1 MTSPPHINQALYQSY
16 LQEHGS
22 PVPCSICLE
31 PTTPETF
38 RATFCGHYYCATCVG
53 KITVCSVCRFKLPH
67 RLLENDVNQTVV
79 SIQPVDPRSD
89 PRSDPLAWRNIERMP
104 PIPSQTNRMPS
115 IPRPLE
121 IDVDQSVVSIQPVDA
136 ATDTNLPLAW
146 RHFFQTMRRDRNTER
161 RPPIPPQTSRTPSI
175 RMPSIQLSIIFQS
188 VINSLKNVPKERV
201 KYHAIPHVL
210 LFLLVVVMTATY
222 YPIILMRHIV
232 RECVSI
238 SANRS
243 SPEEFCDRCYVDM
256 ERSTSFKRSDC
267 PSFDSASPIII
278 YVIGVVTD
286 LGTLYL
292 LISILSWGEMTTL
305 VMRIMLSSSHIIRLI
320 SMHVFYFSVL
330 PNFKIRRY
338 DDLEN
343 LHKTCFYY
351 DSLMPFYLIAAY
363 FIISIISSIFIKYFT
378 KDY

>member
-31 PTTPETF
+31 PTEQETF
-38 RATFCGHYYCATCVG
+38 RATFCGHYYCATCVE
-53 KITVCSVCRFKLPH
+53 KITECSVCRFKLPH

-79 SIQPVDPRSD
+79 SIQPVDPRTD
-89 PRSDPLAWRNIERMP
+89 PNLPPAWRHLFQLMRDRNNERMP
-104 PIPSQTNRMPS
+104 PIPSQTT

-121 IDVDQSVVSIQPVDA
+121 IDVDQSVVSIQPVNP
-136 ATDTNLPLAW
+136 ATDTNLPLAC
-146 RHFFQTMRRDRNTER
+146 RNIER
-161 RPPIPPQTSRTPSI
+161 RPPIPLQTSRTPTF
-175 RMPSIQLSIIFQS
+175 RMPSIQLSTIFQS

-210 LFLLVVVMTATY
+210 LFLLVLVMTATY
-222 YPIILMRHIV
+222 YPLILMRHIV

-256 ERSTSFKRSDC
+256 ERSSIFKRSDC
-267 PSFDSASPIII
+267 PSFDSSSPIIV

-286 LGTLYL
+286 LVTLFM
-292 LISILSWGEMTTL
+292 LISILSWGEMTAV

-330 PNFKIRRY
+330 PNFKIHRY

-343 LHKTCFYY
+343 LHKMWLYY
-351 DSLMPFYLIAAY
+351 DSLMPFYLVAAY
-363 FIISIISSIFIKYFT
+363 FIILIISSVFIKYFT
-378 KDY
+378 KD